1 VNPIRTQKLDDN
13 LRATIGL
20 YRGLVLDACESE
32 LANQQQWTY
41 LRSRLLKLLGDRG
54 LEGKI
59 FAILKDLEV
68 TSEVL

>member
-1 VNPIRTQKLDDN
+1 MNQIKTQKLEDN

-20 YRGLVLDACESE
+20 YRGLVLDACEAE
-32 LANQQQWTY
+32 LANQQQWSY

-59 FAILKDLEV
+59 FSILKDEV
-68 TSEVL
+68 VTEVL

>member
-1 VNPIRTQKLDDN
+1 MNQIKTQKLEDN

-20 YRGLVLDACESE
+20 YRGLVLDACEAE
-32 LANQQQWTY
+32 LANQQQWSY

-59 FAILKDLEV
+59 FAILKDEV
-68 TSEVL
+68 VTEVL

>member
-1 VNPIRTQKLDDN
+1 MNQIKTRKLEDN

-20 YRGLVLDACESE
+20 YRGLVLDACEAE
-32 LANQQQWTY
+32 LVNQQQWAY

-59 FAILKDLEV
+59 FAILKDEV
-68 TSEVL
+68 VTEVL

>member
-1 VNPIRTQKLDDN
+1 MNQIQTQKLEDN

-20 YRGLVLDACESE
+20 YRGLVLDACEAE
-32 LANQQQWTY
+32 LANQQQWSY

-59 FAILKDLEV
+59 FSILKDEIVTEV
-68 TSEVL
+68 V